1 MGFAIK
7 YINNRIRYHKGN
19 LSYYLS
25 LMDEKAPKDFNKEC
39 FDKATI
45 EKKKVKELLEMLKAA
60 AESER

>member
-7 YINNRIRYHKGN
+7 YINNRIRYHKGK

-25 LMDEKAPKDFNKEC
+25 MMDENAPKDFNKEC

-45 EKKKVKELLEMLKAA
+45 EKQKVKELLETLKAA
-60 AESER
+60 AESKR